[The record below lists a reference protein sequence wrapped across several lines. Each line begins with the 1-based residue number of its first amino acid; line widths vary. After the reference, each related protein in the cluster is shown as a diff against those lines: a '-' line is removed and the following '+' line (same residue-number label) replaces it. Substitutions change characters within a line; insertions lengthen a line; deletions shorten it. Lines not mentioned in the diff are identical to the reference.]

1 MQRVSVQ
8 RPRRQP
14 QGMRQVQ
21 NRNMEQSPALLM
33 ARRVNTEQG
42 TQQLKA
48 YLLAIEPFVAPNELR
63 NISGSFGLDFDSIER
78 PAKQSSAPEKSRKQG
93 SPGMNAGNMGG
104 MNTGNMGGMNMGNM
118 GSMGGMNMG
127 GNNQM
132 QMLQMMMNMQK
143 LMKGG
148 GDISQIMKFM
158 GGRR

>member
-1 MQRVSVQ
+1 MQRVSVKRPQ
-8 RPRRQP
+8 RQS

-21 NRNMEQSPALLM
+21 HRDMEQSPALLM

-78 PAKQSSAPEKSRKQG
+78 PVKQTPAPEKNRKQ
-93 SPGMNAGNMGG
+93 
-104 MNTGNMGGMNMGNM
+104 
-118 GSMGGMNMG
+118 GSMGGMNAGNMG

>member
-1 MQRVSVQ
+1 MQRVSVK
-8 RPRRQP
+8 RPQSQS

-21 NRNMEQSPALLM
+21 RRNMEQSPALLM

-78 PAKQSSAPEKSRKQG
+78 PVKQTPASEKNRKQG
-93 SPGMNAGNMGG
+93 
-104 MNTGNMGGMNMGNM
+104 NTGSMNMG
-118 GSMGGMNMG
+118 NMG

-158 GGRR
+158 SGRR

>member
-1 MQRVSVQ
+1 MQRVSVK
-8 RPRRQP
+8 RPQGQS

-21 NRNMEQSPALLM
+21 RRDMEQSPALLM

-63 NISGSFGLDFDSIER
+63 NISGSFGLDFDSIEKPVR
-78 PAKQSSAPEKSRKQG
+78 QTSAPEKNKKQSSTG
-93 SPGMNAGNMGG
+93 S
-104 MNTGNMGGMNMGNM
+104 MNMG
-118 GSMGGMNMG
+118 NMG

-143 LMKGG
+143 LMQGG

>member
-1 MQRVSVQ
+1 MQRVSVKRPQ
-8 RPRRQP
+8 RQS

-21 NRNMEQSPALLM
+21 HRDMEQSPALLM

-78 PAKQSSAPEKSRKQG
+78 PVKQAPAPEKNRKQ
-93 SPGMNAGNMGG
+93 
-104 MNTGNMGGMNMGNM
+104 
-118 GSMGGMNMG
+118 GSMGGMNAGNMG

>member
-1 MQRVSVQ
+1 MQRVSVKRPQ
-8 RPRRQP
+8 RQS

-21 NRNMEQSPALLM
+21 NRGMEQSPALLM

-78 PAKQSSAPEKSRKQG
+78 PVKQTPAPEKNRKQG
-93 SPGMNAGNMGG
+93 SMGG
-104 MNTGNMGGMNMGNM
+104 MNTGSMGGMNMG
-118 GSMGGMNMG
+118 SMG

>member
-1 MQRVSVQ
+1 MQRVSVKRPQ
-8 RPRRQP
+8 RQS
-14 QGMRQVQ
+14 QGMRPVQ
-21 NRNMEQSPALLM
+21 HRDTEQSPALLM

-78 PAKQSSAPEKSRKQG
+78 PVKQTPAPDKNRKQ
-93 SPGMNAGNMGG
+93 GNMGG
-104 MNTGNMGGMNMGNM
+104 MGA
-118 GSMGGMNMG
+118 
-127 GNNQM
+127 NNQM

-158 GGRR
+158 GGMK

>member
-1 MQRVSVQ
+1 MQRVSIK
-8 RPRRQP
+8 RPQHQS
-14 QGMRQVQ
+14 QGMRTVQ
-21 NRNMEQSPALLM
+21 HRDTEQSPALLM

-42 TQQLKA
+42 VQQLKA

-78 PAKQSSAPEKSRKQG
+78 PVKQTPAPEKNRKQSS
-93 SPGMNAGNMGG
+93 MGG
-104 MNTGNMGGMNMGNM
+104 MNTG
-118 GSMGGMNMG
+118 SMG

-132 QMLQMMMNMQK
+132 QMLQMIMNMQK

-158 GGRR
+158 GGRK